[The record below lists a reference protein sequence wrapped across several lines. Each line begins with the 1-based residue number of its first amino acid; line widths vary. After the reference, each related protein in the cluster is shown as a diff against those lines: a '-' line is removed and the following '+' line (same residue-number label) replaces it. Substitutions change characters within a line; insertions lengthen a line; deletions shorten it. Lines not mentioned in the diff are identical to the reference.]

1 MSGADAPARAREA
14 ATSVV
19 RALRAAGHQA
29 FFAGGCVR
37 DELLGLHP
45 KDFDVATS
53 ATPDRVRALFPGV
66 QEVGA
71 AFGVMI
77 VRAQSVSIEVA
88 TFRADGVYSDRR
100 RPDEVQFA
108 DSRADASR
116 RDFTINALFLDPLEP
131 DPARRIVDHVG
142 GLTDLR
148 AGVVRAVGDPEAR
161 LAEDH
166 LRALRAVRFSARL
179 GFTIE
184 ESTSDAIRAHA
195 RDLAGVSRE
204 RIGEELRRMF
214 AHPARAVAA
223 WTLQYLGL
231 DAPVLETTP
240 SLRAP
245 HRLARLRDDAP
256 FGVALA
262 AWAIDRAVDPP
273 GGGEIGALCTGYR
286 RALCLSNEDRDT
298 MRDVLEGFSA
308 VIRQFWWW
316 GPAKQKRLAAR
327 CGFSDVLRILGAQSA
342 EEFVRIVHRVEELRR
357 TPSGIDPTPYITGD
371 DLVGMGF
378 RPGPAFKGLLDDL
391 YDAQLED
398 RVPDKASAEALAREL
413 AADRGVSRED

>member
-1 MSGADAPARAREA
+1 MAEADAPTRARDA

-19 RALRAAGHQA
+19 RALRGAGHQA
-29 FFAGGCVR
+29 YFAGGCVR

-53 ATPDRVRALFPGV
+53 ATPDRVRELFPGV

-71 AFGVMI
+71 NFGVMI
-77 VRAQSVSIEVA
+77 VRASGVNIEVA

-100 RPDEVQFA
+100 RPDEVHFSDA
-108 DSRADASR
+108 KADASR
-116 RDFTINALFLDPLEP
+116 RDFTMNALFLDPLEP
-131 DPARRIVDHVG
+131 DPARRIVDHVA
-142 GLTDLR
+142 GLADLR
-148 AGVVRAVGDPEAR
+148 AGIVRAVGDPEAR

-184 ESTSDAIRAHA
+184 EGTSEAIRAHA

-214 AHPARAVAA
+214 SHPSRAVAA

-231 DAPVLETTP
+231 DAPVLEEP
-240 SLRAP
+240 PCLRAP
-245 HRLARLRDDAP
+245 HRLAKLRDDAP
-256 FGVALA
+256 FGVSLA
-262 AWAIDRAVDPP
+262 AWSIDRSGTGAT
-273 GGGEIGALCTGYR
+273 GAAIGDTCTRFR
-286 RALCLSNEDRDT
+286 RALCLSNEDRDA
-298 MRDVLEGFSA
+298 MRAVLEGFDA
-308 VIRQFWWW
+308 VTRQFWWW
-316 GPAKQKRLAAR
+316 GAAKQKRLAAR
-327 CGFSDVLRILGAQSA
+327 FGFSDVLRVLGAQSA
-342 EEFVRIVHRVEELRR
+342 EEFVRVAHRVEELRR

-398 RVPDKASAEALAREL
+398 RLPNKAAAETLAREL
-413 AADRGVSRED
+413 AAERGVIRED